1 MRRRFFPPIVAMK
14 TQMLIDRLER
24 KIGWIAIPG
33 IVRIIMMFQ
42 ALVFVLI
49 QFQRATAPLSD
60 ISSLNDL
67 PEMFH
72 LLYLDGGK
80 ILQGEVWRLISFVAL
95 PPTLGSLI
103 VMIFAV
109 FFTIFLGNM
118 LEEIWG
124 SFRLTLYVIG
134 GIIGTVLGSFVF
146 PAFGVFLLGVIPTN
160 GVATHFLLGTTLLF
174 ACAVYNPHHTI
185 MLFGI
190 IPIKMFWLALFSG
203 GMLVIDFL
211 SGLMG
216 GLPAFSIAL
225 LLSVSNFLVVF
236 VPGFKKSMQ
245 MRSEIAS
252 RRKKFESAQLPEA
265 ESMHRCAMCGKTEQ
279 DDAEAV
285 FRVSSDDEEYCDT
298 CREKRNA
305 AAEG

>member
-1 MRRRFFPPIVAMK
+1 MRRRFFPPIVAVK
-14 TQMLIDRLER
+14 TRMLIDRLER

-49 QFQRATAPLSD
+49 QFQIATAGLTSIEKLD
-60 ISSLNDL
+60 DL

-80 ILQGEVWRLISFVAL
+80 ILSGEVWRLGSFVLL
-95 PPTLGSLI
+95 PPTLDGII

-109 FFTIFLGNM
+109 FFTIFLGSM

-124 SFRLTLYVIG
+124 SFRLTLYVLG
-134 GIIGTVLGSFVF
+134 GILGMIIGEFIF
-146 PAFGVFLLGVIPTN
+146 ADFGLYLMFGGPS
-160 GVATHFLLGTTLLF
+160 HFLLAATLLF

-185 MLFGI
+185 LLFGI
-190 IPIKMFWLALFSG
+190 IPIKMFWLGLFTG
-203 GMLVIDFL
+203 GLVLIDFL
-211 SGLMG
+211 G
-216 GLPAFSIAL
+216 GLTSGAPQFSLAIL
-225 LLSVSNFLVVF
+225 FGISNFLVVF

-252 RRKKFESAQLPEA
+252 RRKKFESARLPEA

-279 DDAEAV
+279 DDPEAV
-285 FRVSSDDEEYCDT
+285 FRVSSDDEEYCDA
-298 CREKRNA
+298 CREKRQA